1 MKNQAAIQERYLRE
15 ELPQQL
21 GGLAAN
27 LARIQSFSDHPDH
40 REVVARLVEESLLF
54 IEWTVPHVGAGV
66 QAELVELQSLLAG
79 WQQSWAELWAD
90 DEQRNA
96 MAQQAQ
102 AWSERVL
109 KMAGLLP

>member
-15 ELPQQL
+15 DLPQQL

-40 REVVARLVEESLLF
+40 REIVARLVEESQLF
-54 IEWTVPHVGAGV
+54 IEWSVPHVGAAV

-79 WQQSWAELWAD
+79 WQQSWAELWVN
-90 DEQRNA
+90 DEQRSV